1 MSPSAFY
8 SVMQKLINTNYFKLT
23 FVLIKMAKK
32 EGPDLTPMIAELSGR
47 IRDIEEKHQL
57 LKDKLRLVAQ
67 TLVEEKELR
76 FQESEELKHDVLKIK
91 KENER
96 LKEYV
101 RGISDY
107 IEGLARKEDLMI
119 LQRQFD
125 IFKPHIN

>member
-32 EGPDLTPMIAELSGR
+32 EGPDLTPMITELSGR

-76 FQESEELKHDVLKIK
+76 FEESEKLKHDVLKIK